1 MKMNIE
7 EIKYL
12 KNKVMPV
19 CRTFF
24 YIYSARVGG
33 YGKISMLKSI
43 AAMLCK
49 KNTVIKY
56 TPDIYIRKR
65 TLSLIAFLSQKKP

>member
-24 YIYSARVGG
+24 
-33 YGKISMLKSI
+33 IS
-43 AAMLCK
+43 
-49 KNTVIKY
+49 
-56 TPDIYIRKR
+56 
-65 TLSLIAFLSQKKP
+65 TLQGLEDMEKLAC